1 MIITIDQLEQI
12 AAAGGGLILDASSMP
27 FNQIKQISAAANNG
41 KAKIVIK
48 NLSGLTAIQLMELAA
63 LAPGLIIFDQ
73 TS

>member
-1 MIITIDQLEQI
+1 MIITTDQLKQI

-27 FNQIKQISAAANNG
+27 FNQMKEISSAANNG

-48 NLSGLTAIQLMELAA
+48 NLSGLTAIQLKELAA